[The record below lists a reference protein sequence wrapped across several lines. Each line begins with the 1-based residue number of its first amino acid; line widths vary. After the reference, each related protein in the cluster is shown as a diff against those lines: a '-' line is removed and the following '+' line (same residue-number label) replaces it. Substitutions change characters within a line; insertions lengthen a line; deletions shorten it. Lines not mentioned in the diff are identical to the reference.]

1 MAKKNSKTPVKVEVT
16 REDIKAKMNEVN
28 KAVDELKNDSMSGIK
43 AAAIFG
49 VVVLVGIAF
58 LSGNRKA
65 SRPKTLLKIIKT
77 K

>member
-1 MAKKNSKTPVKVEVT
+1 MAKKSNKTPVKAEVT

-28 KAVDELKNDSMSGIK
+28 NAIDELKNDSMSGIK